1 MLNKVETEQSHL
13 NARSYIRF
21 MGDSIDEKI
30 SILEMLRENMSEFMY
45 KLDTIEEIEEELEQ
59 KKRHDEQ
66 LLDDI
71 H

>member
-1 MLNKVETEQSHL
+1 
-13 NARSYIRF
+13 